1 MRESAARL
9 ADQAR
14 SDGWSHEDYLAAVLS
29 REVTARESSGTQNR
43 IRLAGLPTRKS
54 LEECNFDDQPSL
66 SREMWHIWE
75 LESSTVRGGG
85 FARAVRVG
93 RFEYV
98 QTGETTLLRETIDA
112 AVATPIT
119 TAEPTPDC
127 IGPGYDLSALDA
139 ALGCYRRS
147 IRDLINK
154 RGPTVVGP
162 IRQATSESLQ
172 LRDTGYEL

>member
-1 MRESAARL
+1 MRIGSKTRGSGPQRRMEPRGLSCRRAVARGHGEGIV
-9 ADQAR
+9 R
-14 SDGWSHEDYLAAVLS
+14 HSEPYPIGRTSDTKIIGGVQLRLLTVTQSRDVAYL
-29 REVTARESSGTQNR
+29 G
-43 IRLAGLPTRKS
+43 AGVF
-54 LEECNFDDQPSL
+54 NGQ
-66 SREMWHIWE
+66 
-75 LESSTVRGGG
+75 GGR
-85 FARAVRVG
+85 FARAVHAG

-98 QTGETTLLRETIDA
+98 QRGETTLHRETIDA
-112 AVATPIT
+112 AVATLIT

-127 IGPGYDLSALDA
+127 IGPGYDLSALHA

-147 IRDLINK
+147 IRDSINK